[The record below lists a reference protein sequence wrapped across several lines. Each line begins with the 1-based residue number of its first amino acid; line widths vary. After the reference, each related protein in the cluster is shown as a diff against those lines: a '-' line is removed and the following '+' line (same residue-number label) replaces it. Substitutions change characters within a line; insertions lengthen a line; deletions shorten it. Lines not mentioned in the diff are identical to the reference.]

1 MVLPVFFQY
10 AGDETVSG
18 EERRENIIHLL
29 DQSSS
34 PVSAGTIA
42 KQYHVSRQVIVQD
55 VALLRAS
62 GHQILSTYRGYII
75 KKDQKVRRVFKVRHK
90 PEDTERELNL
100 IVDCGGTVLDIFVY
114 HRVYGTVRAKL
125 NISTRIDVQHYLRD
139 ISSGKSTELSNVTS
153 GYHYHTVEASNEK
166 QLDFIQQQLEEMG
179 FLAKLQ
185 DYEPV
190 NFWKKA
196 Q

>member
-1 MVLPVFFQY
+1 M
-10 AGDETVSG
+10 SG
-18 EERRENIIHLL
+18 EERRENIIHIL

-42 KQYHVSRQVIVQD
+42 KKYHVSRQVIVQD

-75 KKDQKVRRVFKVRHK
+75 KKDKKVRRVFKVRHK

-125 NISTRIDVQHYLRD
+125 NISTRVDVQHYLHD

-153 GYHYHTVEASNEK
+153 GYHYHTVEAATEK
-166 QLDFIQQQLEEMG
+166 QLDFIQQKLEEMG